1 MIEELNNKNFKDF
14 ISGGLKLVE
23 FYARWCGFCQKQK
36 PILDELTNIIV
47 GTVDID
53 ECPNLASEYK
63 ISGYPTFILF
73 KNGEETARF
82 SGLHSKYDLINRA
95 MDFIS

>member
-1 MIEELNNKNFKDF
+1 MIEELNNKNFNDF

-23 FYARWCGFCQKQK
+23 FYAKWCGFCQKQT
-36 PILDELTNIIV
+36 PILEELTDIII

-53 ECPNLASEYK
+53 ESPELASKYL

-73 KNGEETARF
+73 KNGEEAARF
-82 SGLHSKYDLINRA
+82 SGLHSKYDLINRT